1 MSVQSRARP
10 IIPTEEAIILAVETS
25 SRVGSTCLARGPKLL
40 AESRF
45 TGPMQHSSELFPAI
59 SDLLRDHGCVPTDV
73 DQVHIAIGPGS
84 FTGLRI
90 AVALA
95 KAMHLANAVRI
106 VTVDSLDVVA
116 ANLSEAPT
124 GRSDSRRDDDGT
136 LIPDRIA
143 ALFDAKRGQFYVSV
157 YQRTDA
163 ALSQPQGGE
172 DEEPGYRI
180 PGPDNSLWRKTAPDN
195 LMTAPEIVDGFA
207 GSDRLGLL
215 GDGLFYHR
223 DSFDPHRTVIL
234 PERYWGPRAANVHR
248 LGYQKAL
255 AGRFA
260 DPLALT
266 PFYLRGPE
274 VTLRK
279 KP

>member
-1 MSVQSRARP
+1 MSLPSHRKPLRP
-10 IIPTEEAIILAVETS
+10 IEEAIILAVETS
-25 SRVGSTCLARGPKLL
+25 SRVGSACLAHGPNLL

-59 SDLLRDHGCVPTDV
+59 GALLREHGCIPADI
-73 DQVHIAIGPGS
+73 DQVHLAIGPGS

-90 AVALA
+90 AVAMA
-95 KAMHLANAVRI
+95 KAVHLANAARI

-116 ANLSEAPT
+116 ANLSEAPA
-124 GRSDSRRDDDGT
+124 GPSDPPRDGT
-136 LIPDRIA
+136 GILIPDRIA

-157 YQRTDA
+157 YQRTMA
-163 ALSQPQGGE
+163 AQTQLQEAE

-180 PGPDNSLWRKTAPDN
+180 PGLDNALWRKIAPDS
-195 LMTAPEIVDGFA
+195 LMTAPEVVERFA

-223 DSFDPHRTVIL
+223 DSFDTHRTVIL
-234 PERYWGPRAANVHR
+234 PERYWSPRAANVHR

-255 AGRFA
+255 AGRFT